1 MSSSPAASQL
11 PRTQAEPRAE
21 ERPSHTEVDQG
32 AEIARL
38 KRRLTASQEEVREL
52 TQGKV
57 KRPPYAHLPPL
68 CLLFALTIRRTTV
81 TMGRAIRRLVSL
93 YESLDDLLQAADDHN
108 VDEDEEDDE
117 EELTEEALEKRQ
129 EYAII

>member
-1 MSSSPAASQL
+1 
-11 PRTQAEPRAE
+11 
-21 ERPSHTEVDQG
+21 
-32 AEIARL
+32 
-38 KRRLTASQEEVREL
+38 
-52 TQGKV
+52 
-57 KRPPYAHLPPL
+57 
-68 CLLFALTIRRTTV
+68 
-81 TMGRAIRRLVSL
+81 MGRAIRRLVSL